1 VFLIFSYADWI
12 FDNSLDAPKTNDQ
25 MRFLQEELEA
35 QWERTEKAEEEL
47 KNLRKENAE
56 LKASVMRIQDGER
69 SEDINAELA
78 DRLNEMLSSQQ
89 ALEEERDQ
97 VSVNWVLLFLTD
109 SIQIVGDLQASRRH
123 VEQLMQSHSEF
134 QRKLEQAEQELLFSS
149 EKVERLQAG
158 LSSRDREIQAISSDN
173 QAQFTEMESLRGKM
187 INLDKDHARRMSEAN
202 RMIEDLKMQLNF
214 TSSSS
219 NRIVHETAER
229 DVYLAALEEKA
240 NSRLDECERL
250 RRRVHVLEQES
261 AAREVV
267 VLDLKREK
275 ERVKDDN
282 MNLNIALDSKQQ
294 EMEMVC
300 SLISSVRRE
309 LMII

>member
-123 VEQLMQSHSEF
+123 STQT
-134 QRKLEQAEQELLFSS
+134 
-149 EKVERLQAG
+149 G
-158 LSSRDREIQAISSDN
+158 
-173 QAQFTEMESLRGKM
+173 
-187 INLDKDHARRMSEAN
+187 
-202 RMIEDLKMQLNF
+202 
-214 TSSSS
+214 TS
-219 NRIVHETAER
+219 
-229 DVYLAALEEKA
+229 
-240 NSRLDECERL
+240 
-250 RRRVHVLEQES
+250 
-261 AAREVV
+261 
-267 VLDLKREK
+267 
-275 ERVKDDN
+275 
-282 MNLNIALDSKQQ
+282 
-294 EMEMVC
+294 
-300 SLISSVRRE
+300 
-309 LMII
+309 